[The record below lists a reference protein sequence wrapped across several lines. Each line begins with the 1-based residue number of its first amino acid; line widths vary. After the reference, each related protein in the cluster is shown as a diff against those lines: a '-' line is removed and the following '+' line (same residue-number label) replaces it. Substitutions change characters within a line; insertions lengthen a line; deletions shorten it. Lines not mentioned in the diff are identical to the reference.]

1 MGPCGSSFNRK
12 GIERIVLLEEL
23 RPQIGELRNRLG
35 ELKTGLKIE
44 PKKERIQDLDY
55 QMAAPGFWD
64 DPDKAQKVA
73 QEANNL
79 KSEVDTFTSLET
91 KVDDLDT
98 LWEMAMEE
106 KDDTLVS
113 EMESELEGAKHT
125 LSELE
130 LGMLLSDEYDA
141 NNAIMNLHAGA
152 GGTEAQDWTGMLL
165 RMFTRYAEGK
175 GFEVEL
181 LDVLPGEEAGTKSA
195 TLAIKGHN
203 AYGFLKSEKGV
214 HRLVRISPF
223 DSNARRHT
231 SFAAGVDVMPEIDNT
246 VEVNINMDD
255 VRVDYYRASG
265 AGGQH
270 VNKTSSAVRMTHLP
284 TGIVVQCQNERS
296 QLQNKERCL
305 QLLRAKLFEYE
316 KAIQD
321 QKISDLAGDYQAIE
335 WGSQIRSYVFQP
347 YTLVKDHRTG
357 AETGNIQAVMDGDLD
372 LFVESYLRSLKH

>member
-106 KDDTLVS
+106 KADTLVS
-113 EMESELEGAKHT
+113 ELESELEGAKHT

-231 SFAAGVDVMPEIDNT
+231 SFAAVDVMPEIDNT

>member
-113 EMESELEGAKHT
+113 EMELELEGAKHT

-231 SFAAGVDVMPEIDNT
+231 SFAAVDVMPEIDNT

>member
-1 MGPCGSSFNRK
+1 MEPCGSSFNRK

-231 SFAAGVDVMPEIDNT
+231 SFAAVDVMPEIDNT

>member
-231 SFAAGVDVMPEIDNT
+231 SFAGVDVMPEIDNT

>member
-231 SFAAGVDVMPEIDNT
+231 SFAAVDVMPEIDNT

-321 QKISDLAGDYQAIE
+321 QKISDLTGDYQAIE

>member
-1 MGPCGSSFNRK
+1 MGSCGSSFNRK

-231 SFAAGVDVMPEIDNT
+231 SFAAVDVMPEIDNT

>member
-231 SFAAGVDVMPEIDNT
+231 SFAAVDVMPEIDNT

-305 QLLRAKLFEYE
+305 QLLRAKLFKYE

>member
-231 SFAAGVDVMPEIDNT
+231 SFAAVDVMPEIDNT

-284 TGIVVQCQNERS
+284 TSIVVQCQNERS

>member
-231 SFAAGVDVMPEIDNT
+231 SFAAVDIMPEIDNT